1 MVTMEREH
9 RPHDWDFRSWQAAAP
24 GETMRCGHCGFR
36 ARTDGVDT
44 PQDCEC
50 NIGETHFDGSD
61 HQPGCKYFSEP
72 SCTG

>member
-9 RPHDWDFRSWQAAAP
+9 RPHDWDFGAWQHAAP
-24 GETMRCGHCGFR
+24 GEPLRCGRCGYP

-50 NIGETHFDGSD
+50 GIGETHFDGSD
-61 HQPGCKYFSEP
+61 HRPGCEHFSGTG
-72 SCTG
+72 CTG